1 MSKVK
6 SVIALRQQG
15 WSFSRIAK
23 ELGIHRQTVAKYV
36 RRHSKSSEAPAGSG
50 GPKSS
55 QAPTGS
61 EDSKS
66 TQAPIGSRGES
77 VGRSACEPLRE
88 SIEKKLDQGLD
99 AKRIFQDLV
108 QEHGF
113 QGSYWSVMRFVRRL
127 GQSRELPFRRL
138 ECEAGE
144 EAQVDF
150 GAGAPVL
157 TAEGRR
163 RKTYVFRIVLSHSR
177 KGYSEVV
184 YRQTTE
190 NFIRCLENAFRH
202 FRGVPKTL
210 VIDNLRAAV
219 TKADWYEPE
228 LHPKL
233 RAFCEHY
240 GVVVLPTRPYTPRH
254 KGKVESGVKYVKRNA
269 LKARRFDSLEAQN
282 EFLLSWETTVADT
295 RIHGTIKQQVG
306 RLFEEVE
313 RSQLGP
319 LPVERFP
326 FFHEREHAVHRD
338 GHVQVD
344 SSYYSV
350 PPEYCRR
357 SVWVRWDNH
366 LVRIFNQQLEEIR
379 VHVKQSTQGRF
390 STHPSDIAPEKIS
403 GMERGTEWLLRRAG
417 TIGEHTDRW
426 AQEVIRTRGV
436 EGIRAVIGLLDLTHH
451 HSCQVIDKACEI
463 AASYGAYRL
472 KNVRQLIKRHA
483 PKQEQLEF
491 MQEHPIIRNI
501 DVYGELVKTS
511 LRKPPPSWRRNDD
524 AKYPS
529 END

>member
-1 MSKVK
+1 MPNQLKMSKVK

-254 KGKVESGVKYVKRNA
+254 KEKASCYTSFVFSDAMSGNRRGSES
-269 LKARRFDSLEAQN
+269 LIPWCF
-282 EFLLSWETTVADT
+282 
-295 RIHGTIKQQVG
+295 
-306 RLFEEVE
+306 
-313 RSQLGP
+313 
-319 LPVERFP
+319 
-326 FFHEREHAVHRD
+326 
-338 GHVQVD
+338 
-344 SSYYSV
+344 
-350 PPEYCRR
+350 
-357 SVWVRWDNH
+357 
-366 LVRIFNQQLEEIR
+366 
-379 VHVKQSTQGRF
+379 
-390 STHPSDIAPEKIS
+390 
-403 GMERGTEWLLRRAG
+403 
-417 TIGEHTDRW
+417 IG
-426 AQEVIRTRGV
+426 
-436 EGIRAVIGLLDLTHH
+436 
-451 HSCQVIDKACEI
+451 
-463 AASYGAYRL
+463 AASVSGSYKHSFLSLWGCATMRPCL
-472 KNVRQLIKRHA
+472 RQ
-483 PKQEQLEF
+483 
-491 MQEHPIIRNI
+491 
-501 DVYGELVKTS
+501 
-511 LRKPPPSWRRNDD
+511 RRTVCG
-524 AKYPS
+524 
-529 END
+529 